1 MCSSEAHFNSRG
13 EVDLVDMQSMP
24 DGNYSF
30 TVNYQDHL
38 TKICVVESLTPKRAT
53 VTAYKRVFIV
63 WCSTYLAERQWS

>member
-24 DGNYSF
+24 DGNYSL

-38 TKICVVESLTPKRAT
+38 TKICVVESLTSKRAT